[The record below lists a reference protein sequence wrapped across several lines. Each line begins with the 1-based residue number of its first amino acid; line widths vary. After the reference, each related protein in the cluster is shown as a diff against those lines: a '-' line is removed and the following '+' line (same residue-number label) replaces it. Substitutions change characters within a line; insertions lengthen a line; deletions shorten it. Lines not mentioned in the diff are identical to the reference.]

1 MTARGSFNHI
11 TGSAAVFG
19 ARQIPSEEIDRA
31 FGMPAGKLRERA
43 GIDSVAY
50 VSEGE
55 AEIHLAAR
63 AARNA
68 LKNGDCPAPSIDW
81 LIATSET
88 HRGYPS
94 LAAQLHKSLGL
105 RETCG
110 AMDVGGACLGLLNGL
125 QVAET
130 FLRSGAASNVLVI
143 TSDAHSRALSPKRVP
158 GEFGGLFGDGASAFV
173 LGRETAERESSYRVG
188 GFFFGC
194 SSQYAE
200 AIRVNEGAG
209 GAIELV
215 FEGEALSRAAIA
227 KLISLVEETES
238 RSGISRMAVNAF
250 ATHQPNPRLVALLAK
265 QLGVPLERF
274 PAIARTR
281 GNLGSST
288 CGAALHEA
296 LASKNI
302 SGARPANE
310 AIFLASL
317 GPGLLMGAGWL
328 IREGSRA

>member
-1 MTARGSFNHI
+1 MTARGSFHYI

-50 VSEGE
+50 VPEGE

-63 AARNA
+63 AARSA
-68 LKNGDCPAPSIDW
+68 LENGDCPAEDIDW

-88 HRGYPS
+88 HIGYPS
-94 LAAQLHKSLGL
+94 LGAQLHNSLGL

-110 AMDVGGACLGLLNGL
+110 AVDAGGACLGLLNAL
-125 QVAET
+125 HIADT
-130 FLRSGAASNVLVI
+130 FMRSGSASNVLVV
-143 TSDAHSRALSPKRVP
+143 TSDVHSRALSPERVP

-173 LGRETAERESSYRVG
+173 LGRETEREPSYRVG

-238 RSGISRMAVNAF
+238 RSGISRTAVNAF

-281 GNLGSST
+281 GNLGAST

-302 SGARPANE
+302 SGARPPNE

-328 IREGSRA
+328 MREGARA